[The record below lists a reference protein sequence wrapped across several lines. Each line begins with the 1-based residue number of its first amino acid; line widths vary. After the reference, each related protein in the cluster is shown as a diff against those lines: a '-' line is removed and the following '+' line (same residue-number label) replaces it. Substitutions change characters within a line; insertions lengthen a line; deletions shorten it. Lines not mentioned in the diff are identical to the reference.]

1 MNVNSMK
8 KKRQAPKKRFN
19 ASKHILQTVKIGATI
34 GVGQAVIGSLPT
46 SAASPAL
53 NSSMGMLGVIPQVHS
68 AKGILR
74 SVEDLGK

>member
-1 MNVNSMK
+1 MK
-8 KKRQAPKKRFN
+8 TKWKQPKKKRFN
-19 ASKHILQTVKIGATI
+19 ANKHILQTVKIGATI

-68 AKGILR
+68 VKGVLR